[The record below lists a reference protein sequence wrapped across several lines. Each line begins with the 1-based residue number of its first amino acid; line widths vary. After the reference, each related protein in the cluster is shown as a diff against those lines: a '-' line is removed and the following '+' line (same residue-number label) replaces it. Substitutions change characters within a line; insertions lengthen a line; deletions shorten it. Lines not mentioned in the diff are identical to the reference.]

1 MAKAAI
7 WGARRQVN
15 HPRSPTSRSAVM
27 RAEVIMPRSPTMV
40 RRSSAKRFR
49 MVSTI
54 AMKALGS
61 AVLPLKTSM
70 ATGRPSL
77 SVKSPYSI
85 WAMPRRLS
93 RE

>member
-1 MAKAAI
+1 
-7 WGARRQVN
+7 
-15 HPRSPTSRSAVM
+15 M

-40 RRSSAKRFR
+40 RRSSEKRVR

-54 AMKALGS
+54 EMKAVGS

-77 SVKSPYSI
+77 SVSSPYSI
-85 WAMPRRLS
+85 WAMPRFLS